1 MAEIIIPSSSSS
13 IIPSVDPH
21 KVTEVEL
28 PFRIIKLLDES
39 HPIIHKEPVH
49 WQFGVNPDPK
59 RMHDVMLE
67 NMVYHRGLGLSANQI
82 GMPVKVFAMRVD
94 DSDNAIVCFNPKIT
108 KESDETV
115 MMKEGCL
122 SYPELYLKVRR
133 PKEVWIEYQNADGD
147 MVDAHFDG
155 LAARIFHHEMDHMKG
170 NVFVDKV
177 SKLFLKSARRK
188 QKSLLRKAKKNGTRT
203 PL

>member
-1 MAEIIIPSSSSS
+1 MAEIIIPSDSSS

-21 KVTEVEL
+21 QVTEVEL
-28 PFRIIKLLDES
+28 PFRIMKLLDES

-49 WQFGVNPDPK
+49 WQFGVNPDPQ
-59 RMHDVMLE
+59 RMHRVMLE
-67 NMVYHRGLGLSANQI
+67 NLVYHHGLGLSANQI

-94 DSDNAIVCFNPKIT
+94 ESDNAIVCFNPKIT

-122 SYPELYLKVRR
+122 SYPELYLNVKR
-133 PKEVWIEYQNADGD
+133 PQFIEATYQNADGD
-147 MVDAHFDG
+147 EINVHFEG

-170 NVFVDKV
+170 NTFLDKV
-177 SKLFLKSARRK
+177 SKVFLQSARRK
-188 QKSLLRKAKKNGTRT
+188 QKKLLRKGRHNGRT
-203 PL
+203 N

>member
-13 IIPSVDPH
+13 IIPSVDPNQ
-21 KVTEVEL
+21 VTEVNL
-28 PFRIIKLLDES
+28 PFHIIKLLDES
-39 HPIIHKEPVH
+39 HPIIHKEPIH

-108 KESDETV
+108 KESD
-115 MMKEGCL
+115 L
-122 SYPELYLKVRR
+122 DSFASLQPEDKTY
-133 PKEVWIEYQNADGD
+133 I
-147 MVDAHFDG
+147 M
-155 LAARIFHHEMDHMKG
+155 HMK
-170 NVFVDKV
+170 K
-177 SKLFLKSARRK
+177 LKSLIWTY
-188 QKSLLRKAKKNGTRT
+188 Q
-203 PL
+203 